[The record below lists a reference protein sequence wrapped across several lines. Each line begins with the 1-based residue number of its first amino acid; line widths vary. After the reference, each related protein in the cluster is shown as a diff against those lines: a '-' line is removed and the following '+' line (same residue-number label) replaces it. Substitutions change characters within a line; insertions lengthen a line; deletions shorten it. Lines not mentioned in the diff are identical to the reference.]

1 MALDVVSDSKQM
13 IGLKLIAHMW
23 PFVLSV
29 KTLYQ
34 VGTWLVLPLPKKK
47 RFAKK

>member
-1 MALDVVSDSKQM
+1 MVLDVVSDSKQM
-13 IGLKLIAHMW
+13 IGLKLIARMW

-34 VGTWLVLPLPKKK
+34 AATWLVLPLPKKE